1 MAEYNI
7 NRGIDKP
14 AEFKGLKSQYLFIF
28 VIGLLSEFILFVILY
43 IFGIP
48 TWFCIIFGVVTASVL
63 VWGVFSLNSK
73 FGRYGL
79 MKYFARKRH
88 PRHIINRRKISNILK
103 SDR

>member
-43 IFGIP
+43 ISGIP
-48 TWFCIIFGVVTASVL
+48 TWFCISFGVITAVIL
-63 VWGVFSLNSK
+63 VWGVFTLNSK

-79 MKYFARKRH
+79 MKYFARSRY
-88 PRHIINRRKISNILK
+88 PRHIINRKKISNILK
-103 SDR
+103 SGQ